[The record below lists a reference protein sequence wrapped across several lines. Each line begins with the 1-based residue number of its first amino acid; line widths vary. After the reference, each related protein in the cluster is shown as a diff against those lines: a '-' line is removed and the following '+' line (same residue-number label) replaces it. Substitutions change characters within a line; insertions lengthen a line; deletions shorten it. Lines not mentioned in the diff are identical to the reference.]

1 MSSLLDMAKDTEQR
15 LKTQASATEQMLRRE
30 FSEHERR
37 VSEAL
42 RSSEQKIS
50 AAIAGHTEGMNAVLE
65 SHRLNVYRMVRRK
78 WVSIVITTG
87 LLVGMSGGFLWS
99 LGDDIRTSQRE
110 LKRLNADIEAQ
121 RDTLAKLNAKTWGMT
136 FREDEKGRFLI
147 FPRGTQVDTGWT
159 QGTGKAERNA
169 VKVKLVKD

>member
-1 MSSLLDMAKDTEQR
+1 MSA
-15 LKTQASATEQMLRRE
+15 QASATEQMLTRE
-30 FSEHERR
+30 FSEHEQR

-42 RSSEQKIS
+42 RLSEQKIS

-121 RDTLAKLNAKTWGMT
+121 RETL
-136 FREDEKGRFLI
+136 
-147 FPRGTQVDTGWT
+147 
-159 QGTGKAERNA
+159 
-169 VKVKLVKD
+169 

>member
-42 RSSEQKIS
+42 RSSEQTIS
-50 AAIAGHTEGMNAVLE
+50 AAIAGHTAGMNAVLE

-87 LLVGMSGGFLWS
+87 LLVGMCGGYLWS
-99 LGDDIRTSQRE
+99 LNDDIQTSQRE
-110 LKRLNADIEAQ
+110 LKRLSTDIEAQ
-121 RDTLAKLNAKTWGMT
+121 RETLAKLNAKTWGVE
-136 FREDEKGRFLI
+136 FQEGPQGRFLLL
-147 FPRGTQVDTGWT
+147 PKGMKADEEETWT
-159 QGTGKAERNA
+159 LGKGVSKRNA
-169 VKVKLVKD
+169 VKLVKE

>member
-1 MSSLLDMAKDTEQR
+1 MSSLLDMAKDTEKK
-15 LKTQASATEQMLRRE
+15 LSAQANATEQMLRRE

-87 LLVGMSGGFLWS
+87 LLVGMCGGYLWS
-99 LGDDIRTSQRE
+99 LNDDIQTSQRE
-110 LKRLNADIEAQ
+110 LNRLNADIEAQ
-121 RDTLAKLNAKTWGMT
+121 RETLAKLNAKTWGMT
-136 FREDEKGRFLI
+136 MQADDKGKFLVLPSGMKFEGQPGLI
-147 FPRGTQVDTGWT
+147 YWKGTN
-159 QGTGKAERNA
+159 RYA
-169 VKVKLVKD
+169 VRLKE